1 MSEDLDQRVRQQV
14 YAEALESG
22 GVPASAA
29 LAATLASEIPAV
41 QAALARLAD
50 AHVLVLQPD
59 GEILMAPP
67 FSAVPTPFLVTAG
80 DTWQTYGNCIWDA
93 LGVLAMKEADGRIR
107 TACGCC
113 GQAMEIDVRDGAP
126 RPAEGVL
133 HFAVPARRW
142 WEDIVYT

>member
-1 MSEDLDQRVRQQV
+1 MEDLDQRVRQAV
-14 YAEALESG
+14 YTEVLASG
-22 GVPASAA
+22 GVPSSAVLAAA
-29 LAATLASEIPAV
+29 LASELSGV
-41 QAALARLAD
+41 KAALRRLAD

-80 DTWQTYGNCIWDA
+80 DGWQTYGNCIWDA
-93 LGVLAMKEADGRIR
+93 LGVLAMKGVDGWIR
-107 TACGCC
+107 SACGCC
-113 GQAMEIDVRDGAP
+113 GQAMEVEVRDGAP
-126 RPAEGVL
+126 QAAEGVL

>member
-1 MSEDLDQRVRQQV
+1 MENLDPRVRQAV
-14 YAEALESG
+14 YEEALASG
-22 GVPASAA
+22 TVPSSAA

-67 FSAVPTPFLVTAG
+67 FSAVPTPFLVTAEG
-80 DTWQTYGNCIWDA
+80 GWQTYGNCIWDA
-93 LGVLAMKEADGRIR
+93 LGVLAMKGVDGRIR
-107 TACGCC
+107 SACGCC
-113 GQAMEIDVRDGAP
+113 GQAMDVEVRDGAP
-126 RPAEGVL
+126 REVEGVL